1 MTMSDPITP
10 ARLLGQELAEAAE
23 KILTEVRPERP
34 DAADAVR
41 LATVQALLALYW
53 ELRHQRGGDAAPGL
67 EWISA
72 LLCGPPA
79 S

>member
-1 MTMSDPITP
+1 MSDPATP

-23 KILTEVRPERP
+23 RLLTEVGPGLP

-41 LATVQALLALYW
+41 LATVQALLAVYW
-53 ELRHQRGGDAAPGL
+53 ELRHQRAGDGAPGL

>member
-1 MTMSDPITP
+1 MSDPVTP

-23 KILTEVRPERP
+23 RLLTEVRGETP

-53 ELRHQRGGDAAPGL
+53 ELRHQRAGDAALGL
-67 EWISA
+67 ESISA

-79 S
+79 SRS